1 MPAGQAGSVSRVTN
15 GIRWIDLRDPDREA
29 LVKAAPEDLHPRALD
44 QLLEPAR
51 HDDQPRPTLESHG
64 DYIFGVFLVAV
75 ADRDQNKV
83 YYQEIDLVLT
93 RTVVITV
100 CKKPPEGQ
108 RTAFTWKDARQAY
121 ERGQIDSTA
130 MIAYHLVDDVAE
142 RYLDLT
148 DAFNDEIDELE
159 DHVEDWP
166 SNRVRRRLTGLRHDL
181 LRVRRTL
188 TPTRD
193 AARRVVDNR
202 IELDGDEVFD
212 RDLELHFADAYDKLL
227 RASEAL
233 ELSRDLVAGVR
244 DYHQAKVANDQNEV
258 MKRLTVIA
266 SLLLVPT
273 LIVGIYG
280 QNFEDIPET
289 RWHYGYAF
297 SWGLIIVTTV
307 LQLWYYRR
315 KRWI

>member
-1 MPAGQAGSVSRVTN
+1 M
-15 GIRWIDLRDPDREA
+15 
-29 LVKAAPEDLHPRALD
+29 
-44 QLLEPAR
+44 
-51 HDDQPRPTLESHG
+51 
-64 DYIFGVFLVAV
+64 FLVAV
-75 ADRDQNKV
+75 VDAAGDRVYDQEV
-83 YYQEIDLVLT
+83 DLVLT
-93 RTVVITV
+93 HDRVVTVRKT
-100 CKKPPEGQ
+100 PPDGQ
-108 RTAFTWKDARQAY
+108 PFDCGAIHEMHGAGHVRSP
-121 ERGQIDSTA
+121 G
-130 MIAYHLVDDVAE
+130 MVAYHLMDEVAE
-142 RYLDLT
+142 RFLDLT
-148 DAFNDEIDELE
+148 DAINEEIDELE

-166 SNRVRRRLTGLRHDL
+166 SDRVRRRLTGLRHDL

-212 RDLELHFADAYDKLL
+212 RDVELHFADAYDKLL
-227 RASEAL
+227 RATEAL

-266 SLLLVPT
+266 SVLLAADASSSASTARTSRTSRRL
-273 LIVGIYG
+273 
-280 QNFEDIPET
+280 

-297 SWGLIIVTTV
+297 SWALIIVTTV

>member
-1 MPAGQAGSVSRVTN
+1 VTEPVN
-15 GIRWIDLRDPDREA
+15 WLDLLDPDRPQIEHA
-29 LVKAAPEDLHPRALD
+29 VDVELHPRARD
-44 QLLEPAR
+44 QLLAPGGGE
-51 HDDQPRPTLESHG
+51 DDAPRPTLESHG
-64 DYIFGVFLVAV
+64 SYIFGVFLVAV
-75 ADRDQNKV
+75 VDAAGDRVYDQEV
-83 YYQEIDLVLT
+83 DLVLT
-93 RTVVITV
+93 HDRVVTVRKT
-100 CKKPPEGQ
+100 PPDGQ
-108 RTAFTWKDARQAY
+108 PFDCGAIHEMHGAGHVRSP
-121 ERGQIDSTA
+121 G
-130 MIAYHLVDDVAE
+130 MVAYHLMDEVAE
-142 RYLDLT
+142 RFLDLT
-148 DAFNDEIDELE
+148 DAINEEIDELE

-297 SWGLIIVTTV
+297 SWALIIVTTV

>member
-1 MPAGQAGSVSRVTN
+1 MV
-15 GIRWIDLRDPDREA
+15 
-29 LVKAAPEDLHPRALD
+29 
-44 QLLEPAR
+44 
-51 HDDQPRPTLESHG
+51 
-64 DYIFGVFLVAV
+64 
-75 ADRDQNKV
+75 
-83 YYQEIDLVLT
+83 
-93 RTVVITV
+93 
-100 CKKPPEGQ
+100 
-108 RTAFTWKDARQAY
+108 
-121 ERGQIDSTA
+121 
-130 MIAYHLVDDVAE
+130 AYHLMDEVAE
-142 RYLDLT
+142 RFLDLT
-148 DAFNDEIDELE
+148 DAINDEIDELE

-227 RASEAL
+227 RASKAL

>member
-1 MPAGQAGSVSRVTN
+1 VADAVN
-15 GIRWIDLRDPDREA
+15 WLDLLDPDRTQIDQA
-29 LVKAAPEDLHPRALD
+29 IAVDLHPRARD
-44 QLLEPAR
+44 QLLAPGSAE
-51 HDDQPRPTLESHG
+51 DDAPRPALESHG
-64 DYIFGVFLVAV
+64 TYIFGVFLVAV
-75 ADRDQNKV
+75 VDAAGDRVYDQEV
-83 YYQEIDLVLT
+83 DLVLT
-93 RTVVITV
+93 HDWVVTVRKT
-100 CKKPPEGQ
+100 PPDGEPFDCQVVHELHGAGHV
-108 RTAFTWKDARQAY
+108 RSP
-121 ERGQIDSTA
+121 G
-130 MIAYHLVDDVAE
+130 MIAYHLVDEVAE
-142 RYLDLT
+142 RFLDLT
-148 DAFNDEIDELE
+148 DAINDEIDELE

-166 SNRVRRRLTGLRHDL
+166 SERVRQRLTGLRHDL

-202 IELDGDEVFD
+202 IELDGDELFE

-280 QNFEDIPET
+280 QNFRDIPET
-289 RWHYGYAF
+289 RWHYGYGF
-297 SWGLIIVTTV
+297 SWALIIVTTV

>member
-1 MPAGQAGSVSRVTN
+1 MTEPVN
-15 GIRWIDLRDPDREA
+15 WLDLLDPDRPQIEQA
-29 LVKAAPEDLHPRALD
+29 VDVELHPRARD
-44 QLLEPAR
+44 LLLAPGSHE
-51 HDDQPRPTLESHG
+51 DDAPRPALESHG
-64 DYIFGVFLVAV
+64 SYIFGVFLIAV
-75 ADRDQNKV
+75 VDAAGDRVYDQEV
-83 YYQEIDLVLT
+83 DLVLT
-93 RTVVITV
+93 HDRVVTVRKT
-100 CKKPPEGQ
+100 PPDGD
-108 RTAFTWKDARQAY
+108 AFDCQAIHDMHGAGHV
-121 ERGQIDSTA
+121 RSPG
-130 MIAYHLVDDVAE
+130 MIAYHLMDEVAE
-142 RYLDLT
+142 RFLDLT
-148 DAFNDEIDELE
+148 DAINEEIDELE

-166 SNRVRRRLTGLRHDL
+166 SSRVRRRLTGLRHDL

-289 RWHYGYAF
+289 RWHYGYGF
-297 SWGLIIVTTV
+297 SWALIIVTTV

>member
-1 MPAGQAGSVSRVTN
+1 MANAVN
-15 GIRWIDLRDPDREA
+15 WFDLLDPDRA
-29 LVKAAPEDLHPRALD
+29 QIDQVVAIDLHPRALD
-44 QLLEPAR
+44 QLLAPVTPGSP
-51 HDDQPRPTLESHG
+51 PRPALESHG
-64 DYIFGVFLVAV
+64 GYVFGVFLVPV
-75 ADRDQNKV
+75 FDRARERV
-83 YYQEIDLVLT
+83 YGQEVDLVLT
-93 RTVVITV
+93 REWILTVRKTPKGGVPFDRQTV
-100 CKKPPEGQ
+100 EELREAGHVGSPG
-108 RTAFTWKDARQAY
+108 
-121 ERGQIDSTA
+121 
-130 MIAYHLVDDVAE
+130 MIAYYLVDEVAE
-142 RYLDLT
+142 RFLDLT
-148 DAFNDEIDELE
+148 DAINDGIDALE

-166 SNRVRRRLTGLRHDL
+166 SNRVRRRLTELRHDL
-181 LRVRRTL
+181 LLVRRTL

-202 IELDGDEVFD
+202 IDLDGEELFN
-212 RDLELHFADAYDKLL
+212 RDVELHFADAYDKLL

-289 RWHYGYAF
+289 RWHYGYGF
-297 SWGLIIVTTV
+297 SWALIIVTTV

>member
-1 MPAGQAGSVSRVTN
+1 VTEPVN
-15 GIRWIDLRDPDREA
+15 WLDLLDPDRPQIEHA
-29 LVKAAPEDLHPRALD
+29 VDVELHPRARD
-44 QLLEPAR
+44 QLLAPGSGE
-51 HDDQPRPTLESHG
+51 DDAPRPALESHG
-64 DYIFGVFLVAV
+64 SYIFGVFLVAV
-75 ADRDQNKV
+75 VDAAGDRVYDQEV
-83 YYQEIDLVLT
+83 DLVLT
-93 RTVVITV
+93 HDRVVTVRKT
-100 CKKPPEGQ
+100 PPNGA
-108 RTAFTWKDARQAY
+108 AFDCRAIHEMHGAGHVRSP
-121 ERGQIDSTA
+121 G
-130 MIAYHLVDDVAE
+130 MVAYHLMDEVAE
-142 RYLDLT
+142 RFLDLT
-148 DAFNDEIDELE
+148 DAINDEIDELE